1 MRKKW
6 TYAAIFGMMLGMA
19 PVFTGCIDTDEPAG
33 LEDLRVAKSELLKA
47 KAAVEAARVAEVQ
60 AQAALLQA
68 QAKVEEANAVK
79 VQAEA
84 EKIKAE
90 AAIAQAKADYI
101 NAKTEQAKAEAQA
114 VIDENNRI
122 QAEWEA
128 EAAVRQAEAEAA
140 IKQAQLATAEAL
152 AKYQTVVAA
161 LQDTKNKALQPY
173 IAKLNKA
180 TKAYY
185 EALDDLRQAQRDY
198 NNQSAVVEEN
208 EASKELL
215 TRDLE
220 REVMLK
226 EKALAGADAALA
238 RATEELN
245 EAKALQEKGEPSELA
260 AKYDKVNE
268 EIKAMQKEIADLSVQ
283 AAEKAV
289 EIFNTQVI
297 PWRALDRELSELR
310 NEAQEIPAFEMDF
323 TDGGYPSYWSQS
335 VVKLPESEYAYS
347 NTTELDIRESE
358 LNGLL
363 NTLKSWTRDENDDAW
378 TKDRIANWKGE
389 IAAKKEVLK
398 ELKADWLKVVQAY
411 QQGVYGKVDPS
422 KIEHYTEVTD
432 GIAAY
437 NKEAATYN
445 DLSKQIYTLEQ
456 QKVADA
462 KTRDGI
468 VTEPT
473 GSAWVTYHAALL
485 DIDEEYDPLIAD
497 PQPVLE
503 ERRAALEQ
511 EVTNAEKA
519 EETAEAAYKEAE
531 KKFHEVENTS
541 TDPNEI
547 SAARNAMNAA
557 LADWDEKQD
566 YLDAANTAL
575 ANCTLG
581 SVLNDLINDK
591 ATAQGEAV
599 KARTT
604 TIANANKA
612 YDDKWDAEK
621 GTEQA
626 KLDQA
631 YQSRDNA
638 EKAVATAVDNLKE
651 SAQLYNDEL
660 TVVTPISLYALEG
673 YKYATFAT
681 GSSYL
686 TMRTMDASIVKL
698 DKEGLKAEIEN
709 RSYQMFGDLFDHSE
723 YGDNAGLL
731 ANMEDKDIYAMIES
745 KVDEAI
751 EEMKAEGITQPEN
764 TYLPSVNDYVWVCGD
779 YGLYGQ
785 VVANEE
791 RIRVAESWLT
801 NADLINSKIKQV
813 EDALAELEKGY
824 DTLKE
829 TIETKQEKADLAL
842 ETLQA
847 DLEESYLAADQ
858 KREELEPMQGLLNAI
873 KHAILDY
880 NATGDKIYGEESVDG
895 IKGFDDYVAE
905 CQKLVDNITLD
916 RYDKETLLLNAKDR
930 LAKWNDEAIS
940 WLDVLYQKV
949 EDAQIIVDRKKAK
962 MDEVQAAL
970 DAVIASLTNDPTSS
984 AVDTPATEE

>member
-33 LEDLRVAKSELLKA
+33 LEDLRVAKSELLRA
-47 KAAVEAARVAEVQ
+47 KAAVEAAKVAEVQ

-68 QAKVEEANAVK
+68 QAKVEEANAIK

-84 EKIKAE
+84 EKVKAE

-101 NAKTEQAKAEAQA
+101 NAKTEQAKAWAQA
-114 VIDENNRI
+114 IIEKNQRL
-122 QAEWEA
+122 QAEWE
-128 EAAVRQAEAEAA
+128 EKAAVRQAEAEAA
-140 IKQAQLATAEAL
+140 IKEAELRAATALVTYQEAL
-152 AKYQTVVAA
+152 VSLQSAKEGVLSSYVS
-161 LQDTKNKALQPY
+161 
-173 IAKLNKA
+173 KLEDA

-185 EALDDLRQAQRDY
+185 GALDDLRQAQRDY
-198 NNQSAVVEEN
+198 NNQSAVVDEN

-260 AKYDKVNE
+260 AKYDKVND

-297 PWRALDRELSELR
+297 PWRALVRELSELR
-310 NEAQEIPAFEMDF
+310 NEAQEIPAFELDF
-323 TDGGYPSYWSQS
+323 TDGGYPSSWYES
-335 VVKLPESEYAYS
+335 VVKLPESEYAFD
-347 NTTELDIRESE
+347 NTTELQNREIR
-358 LNGLL
+358 LNSYLSR
-363 NTLKSWTRDENDDAW
+363 LKGWTRDENDNAW
-378 TKDRIANWKGE
+378 TNDRIANWKGE
-389 IAAKKEVLK
+389 NAAKKEVLK

-422 KIEHYTEVTD
+422 KIEHYSEVTD

-473 GSAWVTYHAALL
+473 GSAWVTYYAALL

-497 PQPVLE
+497 PQSVLK
-503 ERRAALEQ
+503 ERQAALEQ

-519 EETAEAAYKEAE
+519 EETARAAYKEAE

-591 ATAQGEAV
+591 AAAQGEAE

-612 YDDKWDAEK
+612 YDDKWNAEK

-626 KLDQA
+626 KLDEA
-631 YQSRDNA
+631 YKSLDDA
-638 EKAVATAVDNLKE
+638 KKAVATAVDNLKK

-673 YKYATFAT
+673 FKVAS
-681 GSSYL
+681 GSPYL

-801 NADLINSKIKQV
+801 NADLINSKIKQI

-829 TIETKQEKADLAL
+829 TIETKQEEADLAL

-873 KHAILDY
+873 KQAILDY
-880 NATGDKIYGEESVDG
+880 NNTGDQIYGEETVDG

-905 CQKLVDNITLD
+905 CQKLVDDITLD

-962 MDEVQAAL
+962 LDEVQAAL

>member
-33 LEDLRVAKSELLKA
+33 LEDLRVAKSELLRA
-47 KAAVEAARVAEVQ
+47 KAAVEAAKVAEVQ

-68 QAKVEEANAVK
+68 QAKVEEANAIK

-84 EKIKAE
+84 EKVKAE

-101 NAKTEQAKAEAQA
+101 NAKTEQAKAWAQA
-114 VIDENNRI
+114 IIEKNQRL
-122 QAEWEA
+122 QAEWE
-128 EAAVRQAEAEAA
+128 ERAAVRQAEAEAA
-140 IKQAQLATAEAL
+140 IKEAELRAATALVTYQEAL
-152 AKYQTVVAA
+152 VTLQSAKEDVLSSYVS
-161 LQDTKNKALQPY
+161 
-173 IAKLNKA
+173 KLEDA

-185 EALDDLRQAQRDY
+185 GALDDLRQAQRDY
-198 NNQSAVVEEN
+198 NNQSAVVDEN

-260 AKYDKVNE
+260 AKYDKVND

-310 NEAQEIPAFEMDF
+310 NEAQEIPAFELDF
-323 TDGGYPSYWSQS
+323 TDGGYPSSWWTS
-335 VVKLPESEYAYS
+335 VVKLAESEYAFA
-347 NTTELDIRESE
+347 NTTELQNRESALNSLLSI
-358 LNGLL
+358 LNG
-363 NTLKSWTRDENDDAW
+363 WTRDENDNAW
-378 TKDRIANWKGE
+378 TNDRIANWKGE
-389 IAAKKEVLK
+389 NAAKKEVLK
-398 ELKADWLKVVQAY
+398 ELKADWLKVVEAY

-456 QKVADA
+456 QEVADA

-468 VTEPT
+468 VAEPT
-473 GSAWVTYHAALL
+473 GSAWVTYYAALS
-485 DIDEEYDPLIAD
+485 DIDEEYN
-497 PQPVLE
+497 PQIENPTPVYE

-511 EVTNAEKA
+511 EVANAEKA
-519 EETAEAAYKEAE
+519 EEAAKTAYDEAE
-531 KKFHEVENTS
+531 KKFNEIEITS

-547 SAARNAMNAA
+547 SAARNARDAA
-557 LADWDEKQD
+557 REDWVEKQE
-566 YLDAANTAL
+566 YTAAANTAL
-575 ANCTLG
+575 QNCTIG
-581 SVLNDLINDK
+581 SVLNELINEK
-591 ATAQGEAV
+591 AAAQGEAV

-621 GTEQA
+621 GTERA
-626 KLDQA
+626 KLDEA

-638 EKAVATAVDNLKE
+638 VKAVATAVDNLKK

-660 TVVTPISLYALEG
+660 RVVTPISLYALEG
-673 YKYATFAT
+673 YKYPTMAA

-686 TMRTMDASIVKL
+686 TMTTMDASIVKL
-698 DKEGLKAEIEN
+698 DKEGLKAEIQN
-709 RSYQMFGDLFDHSE
+709 RSRQMFGDLFDYSA

-731 ANMEDKDIYAMIES
+731 TNMKDEDIYAMIES

-751 EEMKAEGITQPEN
+751 EEMKAEGITDPDN
-764 TYLPSVNDYVWVCGD
+764 IYLPTVDDYVMVCGQ
-779 YGLYGQ
+779 YGQYGQ

-801 NADLINSKIKQV
+801 NADLINSKIKQI

-829 TIETKQEKADLAL
+829 TIESKQEEAELAL

-858 KREELEPMQGLLNAI
+858 KREELEPMEGLLNAI
-873 KHAILDY
+873 KQAILDY
-880 NATGDKIYGEESVDG
+880 NATGDQIYGEESVDG

-905 CQKLVDNITLD
+905 CQKLVDDITLD
-916 RYDKETLLLNAKDR
+916 RYDKETLYLNAKDR

-984 AVDTPATEE
+984 AVDTPATQE